1 MGGPSQIDP
10 RRPTFAS
17 VLTSLS
23 TNLSVSVRVDDGCQY
38 HPCKVFLAC
47 ARPANFDRFVRV
59 RRWRSYYDYDDD
71 DHDYSDHDYS
81 DHDYIDTGGL
91 DYNDYNDHKTKLNV
105 GSSSNRSS
113 YSRCAQRELH

>member
-59 RRWRSYYDYDDD
+59 RRWRSYYDYDDN

-81 DHDYIDTGGL
+81 
-91 DYNDYNDHKTKLNV
+91 DYNDHKTKLNV

-113 YSRCAQRELH
+113 YSRCAQR